1 MTNNP
6 DMEAAADSATARP
19 MQRDYLSAQ
28 VAQALEARI
37 SEGTYTPGTK
47 LPSEARLCAEF
58 GVSRTVMREAVSG
71 LKSRGMLNSSQG
83 RGVYVSEGAHLAPL
97 ALDPKAAVSA
107 EAVLKLLELRAG
119 FEVQACVLAARRHTA
134 IQLQRIREQLDS
146 VAAAVRAGRD
156 GIAQDHA
163 FHCAIC
169 EATDNEHYLAIE
181 QFLFQYSRVGSRVSR
196 ADPRRGIRYA
206 TPDRHRTRAHLPGHR
221 QARRGRCRRCGA
233 GTHERRRRTH
243 ARRRPRTSGK
253 KRPRPLPTR
262 SCASRACWCHVD
274 PTPTRPQ
281 PQTNPTE
288 TFQCPVCSPPSN
300 APSTSATAT

>member
-1 MTNNP
+1 MTNRP
-6 DMEAAADSATARP
+6 DQDATADTAAVRP

-37 SEGTYTPGTK
+37 SEGAYTPGTK

-71 LKSRGMLNSSQG
+71 LKSRGKLNSSQG

-146 VAAAVRAGRD
+146 VAAAVRAGDD

-169 EATDNEHYLAIE
+169 AATDNEHYLAIE
-181 QFLFQYSRVGSRVSR
+181 KFLFQYSRVGSRVSR
-196 ADPRRGIRYA
+196 ADTRRGIRYA
-206 TPDRHRTRAHLPGHR
+206 TQTDT
-221 QARRGRCRRCGA
+221 
-233 GTHERRRRTH
+233 EH
-243 ARRRPRTSGK
+243 ARIYRAIA
-253 KRPRPLPTR
+253 KRDETAAAAAAQAHMHAVAERVRGADQHFWDEEAQAFAHQIVHQQGLL
-262 SCASRACWCHVD
+262 V
-274 PTPTRPQ
+274 Q
-281 PQTNPTE
+281 P
-288 TFQCPVCSPPSN
+288 
-300 APSTSATAT
+300 

>member
-1 MTNNP
+1 MINSLEMDAP
-6 DMEAAADSATARP
+6 ADSAAARP
-19 MQRDYLSAQ
+19 MQRHYLSAQ
-28 VAQALEARI
+28 VAQALETRI
-37 SEGTYTPGTK
+37 REGAYPPGAK

-71 LKSRGMLNSSQG
+71 LKSRGKLHSSQG

-134 IQLQRIREQLDS
+134 AQLQRIRAQLDA
-146 VAAAVRAGRD
+146 VAAAVRAGDD

-169 EATDNEHYLAIE
+169 AATDNEHYLAIE

-196 ADPRRGIRYA
+196 ADTRRGIRYA
-206 TPDRHRTRAHLPGHR
+206 TQTDTEHARIYRAI
-221 QARRGRCRRCGA
+221 ARRDEAAAAAAAQEHMRAVAERIRGA
-233 GTHERRRRTH
+233 DQHFWEQEAQAFAHQIVRQQSLLV
-243 ARRRPRTSGK
+243 PR
-253 KRPRPLPTR
+253 
-262 SCASRACWCHVD
+262 
-274 PTPTRPQ
+274 
-281 PQTNPTE
+281 
-288 TFQCPVCSPPSN
+288 
-300 APSTSATAT
+300 

>member
-1 MTNNP
+1 MTNNSAP
-6 DMEAAADSATARP
+6 DSAAIRP
-19 MQRDYLSAQ
+19 IQRDYLSAQ
-28 VAQALEARI
+28 VAQALETRI
-37 SEGTYTPGTK
+37 SQGPYSPGTK

-58 GVSRTVMREAVSG
+58 GVSRTVMREAISG

-134 IQLQRIREQLDS
+134 IQLQRIREQLDT
-146 VAAAVRAGRD
+146 VAAAVRAGND

-181 QFLFQYSRVGSRVSR
+181 HFLFQYSRVGSRITR
-196 ADPRRGIRYA
+196 ADNRRGVRYA
-206 TPDRHRTRAHLPGHR
+206 TQTDT
-221 QARRGRCRRCGA
+221 
-233 GTHERRRRTH
+233 EH
-243 ARRRPRTSGK
+243 ARIYRAIA
-253 KRPRPLPTR
+253 KRDE
-262 SCASRACWCHVD
+262 SAA
-274 PTPTRPQ
+274 
-281 PQTNPTE
+281 
-288 TFQCPVCSPPSN
+288 
-300 APSTSATAT
+300 ATAAQAHMSAVAERVRGADQQFWEDEAHAFAHQIVRQQGLLVQP